1 MARCR
6 DPLEELS
13 PWEDMSVM
21 ERRPFSTYWG
31 WGAWG
36 ALHGARLAKGTP
48 FGIRFAP
55 YNQHLLVGEWASYFL
70 LGVHLLASP
79 LPTTPAAWVVGERG
93 IMHRLGV

>member
-1 MARCR
+1 MQGPTGGTKSLGRHECHGA
-6 DPLEELS
+6 
-13 PWEDMSVM
+13 
-21 ERRPFSTYWG
+21 STFFNVLG
-31 WGAWG
+31 VGSLG